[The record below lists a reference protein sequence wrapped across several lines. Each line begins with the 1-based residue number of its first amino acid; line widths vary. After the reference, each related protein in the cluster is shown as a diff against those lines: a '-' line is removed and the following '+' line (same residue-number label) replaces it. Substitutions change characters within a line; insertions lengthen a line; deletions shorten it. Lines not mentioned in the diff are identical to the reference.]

1 MQGLRAAT
9 FGTPAVKNKHQM
21 KIVIKSSISLLLIAG
36 LLQSCKVTKDHTRP
50 ELNLPASFNAAAM
63 GTDTGIVEIPAY
75 RQFFAD
81 HALVELLDQVM
92 AHNPDLLIASEQLL
106 AAEASLKSVKLNY
119 LPDIN
124 LQVNAGVQ
132 RLSQN
137 SMMGSFAGGLLFEE
151 YNMAPAIS
159 WDIDFWGKL
168 KRQREEALSGYL
180 SQAENRRALRVQLIA
195 QAAQAYYNLLSLDEQ
210 LRIAQAVE
218 KSMRE
223 TLAMLQTQY
232 AVGDVSSL
240 AIRQSE
246 AQLAETRA
254 LIPEIKAGIKAQ
266 ENALQTLAGS
276 YPDAVQRARSL
287 QNRAFATELET
298 GVPADL
304 LANRPDVK
312 QQELQL
318 QGANA
323 RVGIAKADFYPTLR
337 ITGQGGLN
345 AIKATNW
352 FSIPA
357 SLFGNVA
364 AGLTQPLF
372 NRRSIRSAYEQAV
385 HQREAAVH
393 AFRKSVLVAVE
404 EVSTSLST
412 ITHIKEQLT
421 EAGNRKAAM
430 DKAMADAR
438 LLYQYGEANYLE
450 VLTVQQSYFQAELA
464 HTMVLQ
470 KEINAYIALYKSLG
484 GN

>member
-1 MQGLRAAT
+1 
-9 FGTPAVKNKHQM
+9 M
-21 KIVIKSSISLLLIAG
+21 KEVIKYAIALAVVAG
-36 LLQSCKVTKDHTRP
+36 WLQSCKVTKDYARA
-50 ELNLPASFNAAAM
+50 ELNLPASFNIEAKE
-63 GTDTGIVEIPAY
+63 TDTSIVEIPGY
-75 RQFFAD
+75 QQFFTD
-81 HALVELLDQVM
+81 KALVELLDQVM
-92 AHNPDLLIASEQLL
+92 VNNPDLLIASEQIL
-106 AAEASLKSVKLNY
+106 ASEASLKSVKLNY

-132 RLSQN
+132 RLSKN
-137 SMMGSFAGGLLFEE
+137 SMLGSFSGGLMFQE
-151 YNMAPAIS
+151 YNFAPAVS

-180 SQAENRRALRVQLIA
+180 GQAENRRALRVQLIA
-195 QAAQAYYNLLSLDEQ
+195 QTAQAYYNLLSLDEQ

-218 KSMRE
+218 KSMQE

-232 AVGDVSSL
+232 SVGEVSSL

-254 LIPEIKAGIKAQ
+254 LIPEIKASIKAQ

-276 YPDAVQRARSL
+276 YPEAVQRARSL
-287 QNRAFATELET
+287 QNRAFATELEA
-298 GVPADL
+298 GVPTDL

-323 RVGIAKADFYPTLR
+323 RVGIAKAEFYPTLR

-352 FSIPA
+352 FAIPA

-364 AGLTQPLF
+364 GGLTQPIF
-372 NRRSIRSAYEQAV
+372 NRGSIRSTYEKAL
-385 HQREAAVH
+385 HEREAAVH
-393 AFRKSVLVAVE
+393 AFRKSVLAAVE
-404 EVSTSLST
+404 EVSTSLSSL
-412 ITHIKEQLT
+412 IQVREQMT
-421 EAGNRKAAM
+421 EVGYRKAAM
-430 DKAMADAR
+430 HKAIADAQI
-438 LLYQYGEANYLE
+438 LYKYGEANYLE
-450 VLTVQQSYFQAELA
+450 VLTVQQSYFQTELA
-464 HTMVLQ
+464 YTMVIQ
-470 KEINAYIALYKSLG
+470 KEINTYIALYKSLG